1 MVVFWCLISPL
12 TLFVYNVV
20 VHMSGSKNSNT
31 AIAPSAVALLPLVV
45 FLTMFIGVGTYL
57 SLQGVDSAFYQLPA
71 PIAVFPA
78 IILALTLSKE
88 KLNRSIDHFIRG
100 VGHQDIIAMCL
111 IYLLAGAFAAVTK
124 ASGGVDATVNLGLSA
139 IPSNMILPGIFLI
152 SAFIAT
158 AMGTS
163 IGTIAAVAPIALG
176 IAQSASMN
184 LPLTA
189 GVVLSGAMFGDNLS
203 IISDTTI
210 AATRSQGCDMKDKFK
225 ENIRIALPAAFIALV
240 IFTFNSAATQVP
252 EIGPIEWLKVLPY
265 VTILVLVILGMNV
278 FVVLTIG
285 ILLAG
290 CVSLLSIDGYD
301 LTTFA
306 QDIYSGFG
314 NMQEIFLLSMLIGG
328 LSELMRR
335 QGGLAFLSNLASSII
350 RTVGS
355 RHSKVA
361 NESVSELGIASL
373 ISLVNVCTANNTVA
387 IIVSGSVARQ
397 LAEDNNVSPRRS
409 ASLLDIFSC
418 VIQGVLPYGA
428 QVLLLGSVFNLS
440 PLEVVINSYYC
451 FALAIAAIVAVFIK
465 HLVHQTAVLPES

>member
-1 MVVFWCLISPL
+1 
-12 TLFVYNVV
+12 
-20 VHMSGSKNSNT
+20 MSGSKNSNK
-31 AIAPSAVALLPLVV
+31 AIAPSAVALLPLVL
-45 FLTMFIGVGTYL
+45 FLALFIGVGTYL
-57 SLQGVDSAFYQLPA
+57 SLQGVDFAFYQLPA
-71 PIAVFPA
+71 PIAVLPA
-78 IILALTLSKE
+78 VILALILSKD
-88 KLNRSIDHFIRG
+88 KLNRSIEHFMRG
-100 VGHQDIIAMCL
+100 VGHQDIIAMCM
-111 IYLLAGAFAAVTK
+111 IYLLAGAFAAVAK

-139 IPSNMILPGIFLI
+139 IPTSMILPGIFLI

-163 IGTIAAVAPIALG
+163 MGTIAAVAPVALG
-176 IAQSASMN
+176 IAQSAGMS

-210 AATRSQGCDMKDKFK
+210 AATRSQGCEMKDKFK
-225 ENIRIALPAAFIALV
+225 ENIRIALPAALVALV
-240 IFTFNSAATQVP
+240 IFAFNSTATQVP
-252 EIGPIEWLKVLPY
+252 ETGPIEWMKVLPY
-265 VTILVLVILGMNV
+265 VTILILAVSGMNV

-285 ILLAG
+285 IVLAG
-290 CVSLLSIDGYD
+290 GVSLSSIDNYG
-301 LTTFA
+301 LTNFA

-335 QGGLAFLSNLASSII
+335 QGGLAFLTNLVSGII
-350 RTVGS
+350 RTFGS
-355 RHSKVA
+355 SHSKEA
-361 NESVSELGIASL
+361 NGRASELGIAG
-373 ISLVNVCTANNTVA
+373 LVSMVNTCTANNTVA

-397 LAEDNNVSPRRS
+397 LAEENNVSPRRS

-440 PLEVVINSYYC
+440 PLEVVANSYYC

-465 HLVHQTAVLPES
+465 HPARQPVPQTES

>member
-1 MVVFWCLISPL
+1 
-12 TLFVYNVV
+12 
-20 VHMSGSKNSNT
+20 MSGSKNTNK

-45 FLTMFIGVGTYL
+45 FLALFIGVGTYL
-57 SLQGVDSAFYQLPA
+57 SLQGVDFAFYQLPA
-71 PIAVFPA
+71 PIAALPA
-78 IILALTLSKE
+78 IVLAILLSKD
-88 KLNRSIDHFIRG
+88 KLNRSIEHFMRG
-100 VGHQDIIAMCL
+100 VGNQDIIAMCM
-111 IYLLAGAFAAVTK
+111 IYLLAGAFAAVAK

-139 IPSNMILPGIFLI
+139 IPTSMILPGIFLI

-163 IGTIAAVAPIALG
+163 MGTIAAVAPVALG
-176 IAQSASMN
+176 IAQSAGMS

-210 AATRSQGCDMKDKFK
+210 AATRSQGCQMKDKFK
-225 ENIRIALPAAFIALV
+225 ENIRIALPAALGALV
-240 IFTFNSAATQVP
+240 IFAFNSTATQVP
-252 EIGPIEWLKVLPY
+252 ETGPIEWLKVLPY
-265 VTILVLVILGMNV
+265 ITILILAVSGMNV

-285 ILLAG
+285 IVLAG
-290 CVSLLSIDGYD
+290 GVSLSSIDNYG
-301 LTTFA
+301 LTNFA

-314 NMQEIFLLSMLIGG
+314 SMQEIFLLSMLIGG

-335 QGGLAFLSNLASSII
+335 QGGLAFLTNLVSSII
-350 RTVGS
+350 RSFGS
-355 RHSKVA
+355 SHSKEA
-361 NESVSELGIASL
+361 NGRASELGIAG
-373 ISLVNVCTANNTVA
+373 LVSMVNTCTANNTVA

-397 LAEDNNVSPRRS
+397 LAEENNVSPRRS

-440 PLEVVINSYYC
+440 PLEVVANSYYC

-465 HLVHQTAVLPES
+465 HSARQPAPQIEN